1 MDCFVLEIKVK
12 LIKEELFIEKNCG
25 FILENIEFLI
35 IEYIDIVYLF
45 NREDLVGMKGII
57 GRWDWVEYFLKL
69 CDGLLIE
76 KREIVCGYLEGIV
89 FLFKEKLIYN
99 EELCK

>member
-57 GRWDWVEYFLKL
+57 GR
-69 CDGLLIE
+69 
-76 KREIVCGYLEGIV
+76 
-89 FLFKEKLIYN
+89 
-99 EELCK
+99 

>member
-35 IEYIDIVYLF
+35 IEYRGIVELF
-45 NREDLVGMKGII
+45 SREDLVDMKDII
-57 GRWDWVEYFLKL
+57 GR
-69 CDGLLIE
+69 
-76 KREIVCGYLEGIV
+76 
-89 FLFKEKLIYN
+89 
-99 EELCK
+99 